1 MGEDIRLLR
10 YFASLERTDL
20 SLIIEEALR
29 INGCH
34 AAGSRGSDR
43 LPVEGILHI
52 TTSKHAGN
60 VGGHRAAIVF
70 EITLND
76 RLDFFG
82 GAVNTAARVQG
93 LSCGNDV
100 MVSDE
105 VLKEMTSG
113 AFESRDF
120 HVVRS
125 FEASLRGLPELVHI
139 HRLVVA
145 QLTADS

>member
-1 MGEDIRLLR
+1 MSDKLTLK
-10 YFASLERTDL
+10 
-20 SLIIEEALR
+20 
-29 INGCH
+29 
-34 AAGSRGSDR
+34 AG
-43 LPVEGILHI
+43 V
-52 TTSKHAGN
+52 HAGACLA
-60 VGGHRAAIVF
+60 V
-70 EITLND
+70 TLND

-105 VLKEMTSG
+105 VLREMTSE

-125 FEASLRGLPELVHI
+125 FEASLRGLPELVRI

-145 QLTADS
+145 QLATGS